1 MKMIASRELTASP
14 ARVWQLLD
22 AEGSIV
28 ITKDGKPR
36 GILLPTSEET
46 LIEDV
51 DSQVRSRARRVVS
64 QIRQRTAEK
73 AVPTPADIE
82 KEILEVRKR
91 RRSKK

>member
-14 ARVWQLLD
+14 ARVWRILE
-22 AEGSIV
+22 AEGSVV

-46 LIEDV
+46 FIEDV
-51 DSQVRSRARRVVS
+51 DSQVRSKARRVVT

-73 AVPTPADIE
+73 GVPAPADIE